1 MVRILFSFQD
11 CNEESCI
18 LSLDYEPDAF
28 KRLVEKF
35 VIDRNRMNSLRPPII
50 LSDFYVWFVNNHLNG
65 SFSVIHSDSWV
76 DYSKEYLELTY
87 NLMNGAFVE

>member
-50 LSDFYVWFVNNHLNG
+50 LSDFYVWFVNNHFEVFSDTSARLDLYGKNETIYIEG
-65 SFSVIHSDSWV
+65 SKI
-76 DYSKEYLELTY
+76 YS
-87 NLMNGAFVE
+87 G